1 MKVLLTGGAG
11 YIGSTTANLLL
22 DQNHDVTIIDN
33 LSTGNKKNIPKSA
46 IFIKSDICNKFI
58 LSKLFKKNTYD
69 VIIHFAAFINVE
81 ESVRKPKK
89 YIRNNYTKT
98 KKFIEICESFNQCKI
113 IFSSTAAVY
122 GDSKL
127 GIISE
132 KAKLKPISPYAI
144 SKFKSENFIK
154 DKDINYVI
162 LRYFNVAGADSKM
175 RSGSISKKNGTNLIK
190 KICECYFS
198 KKKIEVYGNNYP
210 STDGTAIRDYIHVTD
225 LASAHIQAAKYLNKE
240 NKSITLNCGYGKGY
254 SVKKVIDTFNK
265 MYDEKVLYTYVKKR
279 PGDLFKSIAN
289 VSLLK
294 KKLNWQPKNNSLKK
308 ILESSL
314 MWEKKL
320 NRND

>member
-1 MKVLLTGGAG
+1 MTKVSTSLLVLGA
-11 YIGSTTANLLL
+11 YLTRSSLKKVKTA
-22 DQNHDVTIIDN
+22 
-33 LSTGNKKNIPKSA
+33 
-46 IFIKSDICNKFI
+46 KFI
-58 LSKLFKKNTYD
+58 L
-69 VIIHFAAFINVE
+69 I
-81 ESVRKPKK
+81 
-89 YIRNNYTKT
+89 
-98 KKFIEICESFNQCKI
+98 
-113 IFSSTAAVY
+113 ST
-122 GDSKL
+122 
-127 GIISE
+127 
-132 KAKLKPISPYAI
+132 
-144 SKFKSENFIK
+144 
-154 DKDINYVI
+154 
-162 LRYFNVAGADSKM
+162 
-175 RSGSISKKNGTNLIK
+175 
-190 KICECYFS
+190 
-198 KKKIEVYGNNYP
+198 IEVYGNNYP